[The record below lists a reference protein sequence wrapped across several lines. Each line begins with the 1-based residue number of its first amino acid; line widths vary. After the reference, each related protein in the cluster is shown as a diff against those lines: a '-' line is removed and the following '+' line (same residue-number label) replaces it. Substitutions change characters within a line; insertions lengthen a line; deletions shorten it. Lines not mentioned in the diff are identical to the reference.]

1 MANVTKFIA
10 NNKTFFNKDKEARDS
25 IEEILKSKQANL
37 IADLPLD
44 LTDNKL
50 SIDLSKYYTK
60 IENDEIF
67 KNKSDEL
74 NFKITNN
81 KKFIDIIKSY
91 LTRLLNLN
99 SNFENDTDIPD
110 VSQYTEKTAQIDNT
124 LKNLKTNIDENY
136 ETLNSKISK
145 HIEQSDTFSKELKEA
160 VDSKQKNLDQR
171 MLFIEREFFGNSYEE
186 GKTTFE
192 NSLSRLDVLENKIN
206 QIYDKLLT
214 AGLVKTENIESINK

>member
-25 IEEILKSKQANL
+25 IEEILKSKQSNL

-60 IENDEIF
+60 IENDEIL

-160 VDSKQKNLDQR
+160 VDSKQKNLNQR

>member
-37 IADLPLD
+37 ITDLPLD

-60 IENDEIF
+60 IENDEIL

>member
-60 IENDEIF
+60 IENDEIL

-145 HIEQSDTFSKELKEA
+145 HIEQSDTFPKELKEA
-160 VDSKQKNLDQR
+160 VDSKQKNLNQR

>member
-1 MANVTKFIA
+1 MTNVTKFIA

-60 IENDEIF
+60 IENDEIL

-145 HIEQSDTFSKELKEA
+145 HIEQSYTFSKELKEA

>member
-60 IENDEIF
+60 IESDEIL

-74 NFKITNN
+74 NFKIANN

-110 VSQYTEKTAQIDNT
+110 VSQYTEKTTQIDNT

-186 GKTTFE
+186 GKITFE

>member
-60 IENDEIF
+60 IENDEIL
-67 KNKSDEL
+67 KNKSD
-74 NFKITNN
+74 
-81 KKFIDIIKSY
+81 
-91 LTRLLNLN
+91 LLNLN

-160 VDSKQKNLDQR
+160 VDSKQKNLNQR

>member
-25 IEEILKSKQANL
+25 IEDILKNKQDNL
-37 IADLPLD
+37 TAEIPLD
-44 LTDNKL
+44 ITDNKL

-60 IENDEIF
+60 VENDEIL
-67 KNKSDEL
+67 KNKSDDL
-74 NFKITNN
+74 NSKITNN

-91 LTRLLNLN
+91 LTKLLNLN

-110 VSQYTEKTAQIDNT
+110 ISQYAEKTAQIDNT

-136 ETLNSKISK
+136 NTLNSKMSR
-145 HIEQSDTFSKELKEA
+145 HIEQSDTFSKELEET
-160 VDSKQKNLDQR
+160 VTSKQKNLDQR

-192 NSLSRLDVLENKIN
+192 NSLSRLDILEDKVN
-206 QIYDKLLT
+206 QIYDKLLA
-214 AGLVKTENIESINK
+214 AGLIKTENIESINK

>member
-60 IENDEIF
+60 IENDEIL

-160 VDSKQKNLDQR
+160 VDSKQKNLNQR

>member
-25 IEEILKSKQANL
+25 IEDILKNKQDNL
-37 IADLPLD
+37 TAELPLD
-44 LTDNKL
+44 ITDSKL

-60 IENDEIF
+60 IENDEIL
-67 KNKSDEL
+67 KNKSDDL
-74 NFKITNN
+74 NSKITNN

-91 LTRLLNLN
+91 LTKLLNLN

-110 VSQYTEKTAQIDNT
+110 ISQYTEKTAQIDNT

-136 ETLNSKISK
+136 NTLNSKMSR
-145 HIEQSDTFSKELKEA
+145 HIEQSDAFSKELEET
-160 VDSKQKNLDQR
+160 VTSKQKNLDQR

-192 NSLSRLDVLENKIN
+192 NSLSRLDILEDKID
-206 QIYDKLLT
+206 QIYDKLVS
-214 AGLVKTENIESINK
+214 AGLIKTENVESINK

>member
-1 MANVTKFIA
+1 M
-10 NNKTFFNKDKEARDS
+10 
-25 IEEILKSKQANL
+25 
-37 IADLPLD
+37 D

-60 IENDEIF
+60 IENDEIL

-160 VDSKQKNLDQR
+160 VDSKQKNLNQR

>member
-60 IENDEIF
+60 IENDEIL

-81 KKFIDIIKSY
+81 NIGRHCYADLY
-91 LTRLLNLN
+91 
-99 SNFENDTDIPD
+99 
-110 VSQYTEKTAQIDNT
+110 YYEK
-124 LKNLKTNIDENY
+124 
-136 ETLNSKISK
+136 
-145 HIEQSDTFSKELKEA
+145 
-160 VDSKQKNLDQR
+160 
-171 MLFIEREFFGNSYEE
+171 
-186 GKTTFE
+186 
-192 NSLSRLDVLENKIN
+192 
-206 QIYDKLLT
+206 
-214 AGLVKTENIESINK
+214 

>member
-60 IENDEIF
+60 IENDEIL

>member
-10 NNKTFFNKDKEARDS
+10 NNKKFFNKDKEARDS

-60 IENDEIF
+60 IENDEIL

-160 VDSKQKNLDQR
+160 VDSKQKNLNQR

>member
-60 IENDEIF
+60 IENDEIL

-145 HIEQSDTFSKELKEA
+145 HIEQSYTFSKELKEA
-160 VDSKQKNLDQR
+160 VDSKQKNLNQR

>member
-60 IENDEIF
+60 TENDEIL

-160 VDSKQKNLDQR
+160 VDSKQKNLNQR

>member
-60 IENDEIF
+60 IENDEIL

-145 HIEQSDTFSKELKEA
+145 HIEQSYTFSKELKEA

>member
-1 MANVTKFIA
+1 M
-10 NNKTFFNKDKEARDS
+10 
-25 IEEILKSKQANL
+25 
-37 IADLPLD
+37 
-44 LTDNKL
+44 
-50 SIDLSKYYTK
+50 
-60 IENDEIF
+60 
-67 KNKSDEL
+67 
-74 NFKITNN
+74 
-81 KKFIDIIKSY
+81 
-91 LTRLLNLN
+91 
-99 SNFENDTDIPD
+99 
-110 VSQYTEKTAQIDNT
+110 
-124 LKNLKTNIDENY
+124 KTNIDENY

-160 VDSKQKNLDQR
+160 VDSKQKNLNQR

>member
-60 IENDEIF
+60 IENDEIL

-145 HIEQSDTFSKELKEA
+145 HIEQSNTFSKELKEA
-160 VDSKQKNLDQR
+160 VDSKQKNLNQR

-214 AGLVKTENIESINK
+214 AGLVKTENIESVKK

>member
-25 IEEILKSKQANL
+25 IEEILKSKQSNL

-60 IENDEIF
+60 IENDEIL